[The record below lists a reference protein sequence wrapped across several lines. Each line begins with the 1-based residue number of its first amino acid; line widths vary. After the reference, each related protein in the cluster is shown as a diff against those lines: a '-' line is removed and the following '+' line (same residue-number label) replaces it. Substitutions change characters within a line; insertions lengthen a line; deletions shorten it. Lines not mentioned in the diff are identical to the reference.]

1 MSEQVFKSPG
11 FFEKEV
17 DLSQRTGEVTGV
29 PAGVAGTAEIGPAFV
44 PVTVGSMIDF
54 KNKFGDIKAENFGP
68 YAVKEFL
75 RNKAA
80 VTYVRVLG
88 AGANS
93 TITNINTTSA
103 EGTVNSA
110 GFIVKGGSFVATDTD
125 FMRKQGNAVFISA
138 VHTVPTDYEV
148 AGYPIF
154 TDNRTYGLTTGGD
167 VQLVRGM
174 IFTTSGSRIELLDH
188 DEFYPS
194 SPTID
199 DAASISSYCKS
210 IKYRPR

>member
-54 KNKFGDIKAENFGP
+54 KNKFGDIKPENFGP

-75 RNKAA
+75 RNRSA

-88 AGANS
+88 AGANNTS
-93 TITNINTTSA
+93 LHINTTA
-103 EGTVNSA
+103 VEGTVNSA
-110 GFIVKGGSFVATDTD
+110 GFIVRGGSFVDTDTALK
-125 FMRKQGNAVFISA
+125 RKQGNAVFLSA
-138 VHTVPTDYEV
+138 VHTVPTEFEM

-154 TDNRTYGLTTGGD
+154 TDNRTFGLSTGGD
-167 VQLVRGM
+167 INLIR
-174 IFTTSGSRIELLDH
+174 GSRELLNI
-188 DEFYPS
+188 Y
-194 SPTID
+194 
-199 DAASISSYCKS
+199 
-210 IKYRPR
+210 KYYFCQMQFGGVLKRVHNTKINLW